1 MSSSYLII
9 ATFAMAAV
17 TFMTRALP
25 TLIPKKILDTPWL
38 HRLNESL
45 PLSVMVLLILTSLS
59 YNDLSAT
66 TGLDSAKLHLLMA
79 QVGALILVLFVYH
92 ISRQLLVSM
101 IVGIAAINGF
111 LWLFTIL
118 TPVRDKGS
126 KKDKKRSPKLL
137 K

>member
-1 MSSSYLII
+1 MNSSYLIM

-25 TLIPKKILDTPWL
+25 ALIPKKLLDTPWL

-59 YNDLSAT
+59 YQ
-66 TGLDSAKLHLLMA
+66 GLLQNTALTSPELHLLMA
-79 QVGALILVLFVYH
+79 QIGALLLVLFVYH

-101 IVGIAAINGF
+101 VVGITAINGF
-111 LWLFTIL
+111 LWLFNTFLI
-118 TPVRDKGS
+118 
-126 KKDKKRSPKLL
+126 
-137 K
+137 